1 MDDGFPELKKAGTA
15 VTTASARAA
24 KRLTSV
30 EGWREVGRGVFLTAG
45 HTALVFLPD
54 PSYDREW
61 PAHGDQRQ
69 DAYSRLSSAQRRGSI
84 STSRSARGTT
94 ADERKEWPSNGA
106 LEQRVVEQFD
116 RNSVGDGPDRSKD
129 EADTGVAAVA
139 PVETPFHVYS
149 RRVKWYLVI
158 IIGVAGL
165 FSGLSS
171 NIYLPSLSAIAEDL
185 HVSLADVGL
194 TITSYLV
201 VQGIS
206 PLFWGSLSDTIGRRP
221 VYLLSFSVYII
232 SNIVLSITPN
242 FPVLIVFRGL
252 QAAGS
257 ASTVSIGN
265 GVIQDIATP
274 DERGAFISFY
284 QAIRNFSIAV
294 GPVIGGLL
302 ANFLGFRS
310 VFVFLFIASS
320 LVLLVI
326 AAILPET
333 LRSIAGNGSLKLT
346 GIYRPLLSHAILGD
360 IKLEEPEAA
369 RPRPKVGFRT
379 FLEPVLL
386 LREKDIL
393 VSLLFG
399 GTVYA
404 VWSIV
409 VATTTGLFK
418 DLFNLNDLLL
428 GVAFLPNGL
437 GTIVGSVVAGK
448 LMTREFLAAEAS
460 YLSRFPSA
468 RPPSKNKKHLP
479 VDFPLEHARLR
490 HTPWITLVFV
500 LSTTAYGF
508 TVLRLPVTSA
518 PGWIAVPLVLQFVI
532 AATSNA
538 VFAINTTLVSD
549 LSPGKGASST
559 AVNNLVRC
567 GMAALGVAFGDVM
580 IQDFGPAATFLGLG
594 LLTAGMSVFLAAEFV
609 YGMRWRRERG
619 QRPKPVV
626 YRPNPFLDQP
636 LLDTPISAAHCAWLR
651 DSTLKTHVVSM
662 SR

>member
-1 MDDGFPELKKAGTA
+1 MDDDGFPEVTKTVTA
-15 VTTASARAA
+15 ATTASARAA

-45 HTALVFLPD
+45 HTALVVLPD

-61 PAHGDQRQ
+61 PAAHSHKRQ
-69 DAYSRLSSAQRRGSI
+69 EEDEEAYWRLSRAQQRRSV
-84 STSRSARGTT
+84 STTRSAGWT
-94 ADERKEWPSNGA
+94 AAYGRREWLSNGV
-106 LEQRVVEQFD
+106 LQQQQRVEQHFD
-116 RNSVGDGPDRSKD
+116 QKRREDGVDDGPDRSKE
-129 EADTGVAAVA
+129 EADVGVTAVA
-139 PVETPFHVYS
+139 PVEIPFHVYS

-242 FPVLIVFRGL
+242 FAVLIVFRGL

-274 DERGAFISFY
+274 DERGAFIGFY

-320 LVLLVI
+320 LVLLAI
-326 AAILPET
+326 AAMLPET

-346 GIYRPLLSHAILGD
+346 GIYRPLLSQAFLGD
-360 IKLEEPEAA
+360 TKLEEPEAA

-428 GVAFLPNGL
+428 GVVFLPNGL

-460 YLSRFPSA
+460 YLLRFPSA
-468 RPPSKNKKHLP
+468 RPPSKNKKDLP

-490 HTPWITLVFV
+490 HTPWITLLFV
-500 LSTTAYGF
+500 LCTTAYGF

-580 IQDFGPAATFLGLG
+580 MQDFGPAAAFLGLG
-594 LLTAGMSVFLAAEFV
+594 VLTAGMSVFLAAEFV

-619 QRPKPVV
+619 QRAK
-626 YRPNPFLDQP
+626 
-636 LLDTPISAAHCAWLR
+636 
-651 DSTLKTHVVSM
+651 
-662 SR
+662 